1 VDDTAQLQAALEGC
15 SSSPSGPHDH
25 VQLLGEE
32 QPGHH
37 GGEHDNDDDDGSG
50 RGRCTIVL
58 SDGVFHTDVLLVH
71 DFRGHI
77 RGQGQGRTII
87 RPIRGA
93 LRSADVVFEK
103 GPTLAEPYPVLLH
116 FADGG
121 DVRLSH
127 FTLEFPADMQVE
139 PYVIAGG
146 PVITNALLSAVMVD
160 GTGEARL
167 RVSNLAI
174 VAADRADPTTFGSVL
189 LNAIRFEGQIRQ
201 LIDPATGDVI
211 DDSTMPLARGHF
223 TARDTT
229 VVGSGNV
236 FALRDA
242 RNLAVEIVGNR
253 VRGARLNAVNLVDLG
268 QSQVHV
274 ANNVISGS
282 TGVFIFRG
290 GRPFNQ
296 PSTIMV
302 ERNRF
307 VLTDRSSALFG
318 EPGLGMLFI
327 DITPGGG
334 IDRAE
339 IRDNHIALI
348 RDNPPSLGFA
358 GAVLVTGDRAGA
370 RITGNKIT
378 GPVGLAGVIVENSD
392 GTRVRLNDLSGLVT
406 DPGAVDIWL
415 TDTTSHVRVLQPGAT
430 VLDEG
435 VDNIVE
441 TGTR

>member
-32 QPGHH
+32 QPGH

-71 DFRGHI
+71 GFRGHI

-87 RPIRGA
+87 RPVRGA
-93 LRSADVVFEK
+93 LRSVDVVFEK

-121 DVRLSH
+121 DIRLSH

-174 VAADRADPTTFGSVL
+174 VAADRADPATLGSVL

-201 LIDPATGDVI
+201 LIDPATGDVH
-211 DDSTMPLARGHF
+211 DSTVPLARGRF
-223 TARDTT
+223 TVRDTA

-242 RNLAVEIVGNR
+242 RNLAAEIVDNR

-274 ANNVISGS
+274 ANNFISGS

-290 GRPFNQ
+290 GRPFDQ
-296 PSTIMV
+296 PSTITV

-307 VLTDRSSALFG
+307 VITDSSSALFG
-318 EPGLGMLFI
+318 EPGLGMLFV
-327 DITPGGG
+327 DITPDGG
-334 IDRAE
+334 IDRAV
-339 IRDNHIALI
+339 IQDNHIALT
-348 RDNPPSLGFA
+348 RDHPPSLGFV

-370 RITGNKIT
+370 RITGNRIT

-406 DPGAVDIWL
+406 DPSAVDIWL

-430 VLDEG
+430 VLNEG

-441 TGTR
+441 NGTK